1 MKTIVLSLCTLTGVV
16 DALEEGLVSLEVR
29 NQKDQ
34 SVEYVSLTNEII
46 NPLVKE
52 GDTISVVVLAG
63 KDTSQYCSK

>member
-1 MKTIVLSLCTLTGVV
+1 MKTVILSLCTLTGVIDNV
-16 DALEEGLVSLEVR
+16 EEGMISLEIK
-29 NQKDQ
+29 NQKNQ

-63 KDTSQYCSK
+63 EDTSQYCAE